1 MGGRG
6 TLYIRREKIR
16 VLKYESNRIE
26 GEIVTKGLRKHM
38 YIDVEKESIIKLLKA
53 RQGIINER
61 EKVREWK
68 LIGGRMI
75 ERKIK

>member
-1 MGGRG
+1 MYTRSD
-6 TLYIRREKIR
+6 KIR
-16 VLKYESNRIE
+16 VPKYESNRIE

-38 YIDVEKESIIKLLKA
+38 YIEVEKESIIKLLKA

-61 EKVREWK
+61 EKIRELK

-75 ERKIK
+75 ERRIK